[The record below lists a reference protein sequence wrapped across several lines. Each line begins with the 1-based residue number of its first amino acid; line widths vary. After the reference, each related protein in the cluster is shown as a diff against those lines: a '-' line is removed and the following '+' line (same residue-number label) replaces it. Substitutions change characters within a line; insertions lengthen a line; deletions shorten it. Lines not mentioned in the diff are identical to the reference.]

1 MHADLMGDAK
11 KEGHCPAPKDL
22 SNGRKGTR
30 NPGNHCVLVIIRAG
44 ALHLKNH

>member
-22 SNGRKGTR
+22 MGERVHETR
-30 NPGNHCVLVIIRAG
+30 VTIVCLVTIRAG
-44 ALHLKNH
+44 ALHLKNQ